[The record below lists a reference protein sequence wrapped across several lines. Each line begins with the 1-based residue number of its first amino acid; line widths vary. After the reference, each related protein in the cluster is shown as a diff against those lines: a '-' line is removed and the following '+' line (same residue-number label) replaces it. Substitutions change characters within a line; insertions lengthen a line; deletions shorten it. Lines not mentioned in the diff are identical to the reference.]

1 MIYHIYCDESRQSK
15 DRFMVIGGI
24 IIPSDSVNEFSQTMQ
39 KFRTEQKMF
48 AELKWS
54 KVTNQKLSEYK
65 RFVEYFFALNNT
77 DNLHFHC
84 IIIDN
89 HQVNHKKFSKGDK
102 ELGFYKFY
110 YQLLLHS
117 FGKKY
122 YREGE
127 EDRFIVHLDYRN
139 THYSLNTL
147 KTVLNRGIKKK
158 YTIDT
163 SPFVSIEPRD
173 SKKSELIQV
182 NDIILGAIGFQ
193 KNGYDLLANTRE
205 SKKELAK
212 YIAEQ
217 GGLPDLKRNSPWG
230 KSRFT
235 IWNFNLRK

>member
-1 MIYHIYCDESRQSK
+1 MIYHICCDESRQSK
-15 DRFMVIGGI
+15 DRFMVIGGT
-24 IIPSDSVNEFSQTMQ
+24 IIPLNNVEQFNETMQ
-39 KFRTEQKMF
+39 KYRTEQKMF
-48 AELKWS
+48 SELKWS
-54 KVTNQKLSEYK
+54 KVTNQKLAEYK

-89 HQVNHKKFSKGDK
+89 HQVNHKKFNKGDK

-117 FGKKY
+117 FGKRY

-127 EDRFIVHLDYRN
+127 NDKFIVHVDYRT

-158 YTIDT
+158 YSIDT
-163 SPFVSIEPRD
+163 SPFVSIEPRE
-173 SKKSELIQV
+173 SKKSELIQI

-193 KNGYDLLANTRE
+193 KNGYDLLAGTRD
-205 SKKELAK
+205 SKKELVK
-212 YIAEQ
+212 YITNQA
-217 GGLPDLKRNSPWG
+217 GLPNLMQNSPWG
-230 KSRFT
+230 KTRFT
-235 IWNFNLRK
+235 IWNFNLSK